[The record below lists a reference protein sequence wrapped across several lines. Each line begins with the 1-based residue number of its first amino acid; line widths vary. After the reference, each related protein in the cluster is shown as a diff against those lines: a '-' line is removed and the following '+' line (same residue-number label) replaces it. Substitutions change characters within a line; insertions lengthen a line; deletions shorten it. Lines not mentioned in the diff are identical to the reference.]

1 MNKVV
6 LITGASRGIGRDI
19 AEKLAQKGYQV
30 IANYNRSE
38 EKAKELKSK
47 YANIDIYKADVSKR
61 EEVHNMIK
69 SILEKYKKIDVLINN
84 AGISLTGLF
93 TDVTD
98 EEWNKIINNDL
109 YSVFCT
115 TQEVLTNMI
124 MRKEGCIINISSIWG
139 IVGSSCESIYSVAK
153 AGVDGM
159 TKSLAKELGPSNIR
173 VNSIAPGIIDTE
185 MNNCYSAEEIE
196 AIKEEILDAI
206 ASMSVLEVS
215 ELIKMMEEKF
225 GVSAAAAAVAV
236 AAPAGGAAAPA
247 EEKSEFDV
255 VLKEIGANK
264 VQVIKAVR
272 ELTGLGLK
280 EAKDLVDGAPK
291 TVKEGLAKA
300 DAEEA
305 QKKLEAAGAKVELK

>member
-1 MNKVV
+1 MSKIV
-6 LITGASRGIGRDI
+6 LVTGGSNGIGANI
-19 AEKLAQKGYQV
+19 VKQLAQHGYTV
-30 IANYNRSE
+30 ILNYNKSE
-38 EKAKELKSK
+38 KEALEIKSELSK
-47 YANIDIYKADVSKR
+47 KNIEIDIFKADVSNHF
-61 EEVHNMIK
+61 EVTKLINFCIN
-69 SILEKYKKIDVLINN
+69 KYHRIDVLINN

-196 AIKEEILDAI
+196 AIKEEIP
-206 ASMSVLEVS
+206 LERIGKKGDIS
-215 ELIKMMEEKF
+215 KCIEWLIEDEYTT
-225 GVSAAAAAVAV
+225 GQIISIN
-236 AAPAGGAAAPA
+236 GGW
-247 EEKSEFDV
+247 
-255 VLKEIGANK
+255 
-264 VQVIKAVR
+264 VIR
-272 ELTGLGLK
+272 
-280 EAKDLVDGAPK
+280 
-291 TVKEGLAKA
+291 
-300 DAEEA
+300 
-305 QKKLEAAGAKVELK
+305 